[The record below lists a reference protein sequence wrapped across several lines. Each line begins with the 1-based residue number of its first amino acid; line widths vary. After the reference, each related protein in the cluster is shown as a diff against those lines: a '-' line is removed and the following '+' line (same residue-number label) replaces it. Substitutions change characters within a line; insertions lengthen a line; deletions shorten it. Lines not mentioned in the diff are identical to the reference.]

1 MNLAIVTNILTPY
14 RLPLFEHLAKCTK
27 SCTVLLQAE
36 REENR
41 QWRLPPVTFNV
52 EVLPGLHFRP
62 SGAEVSIHMNYGVLR
77 RLRRL
82 QPDVVLSGGFAAAN
96 IAAYVYCR
104 LYRKRY
110 VPWGELTLS
119 DGADRSMLRRVI
131 RRVLV
136 RGADGYIASSKAA
149 HDAFV
154 HYGARPESV
163 LTSLMPIAVDEIHRE
178 TLASRQ
184 AADYTELRR
193 RLSSQ
198 VLLYVGRLTDRKGL
212 AELFSSY
219 EQVIAHR
226 PDTSLVLVG
235 DGPDRPKYESL
246 VRERGWQHVH
256 FIGFIG
262 QNLLPTYLALPDL
275 FVFPTWSDTY
285 GAVLAEAMAAELPVL
300 SSIHAAATQDLVEEG
315 VTGFKMDPGDT
326 TATAN
331 KILEVLAMSHE
342 QRQSIGRA
350 AYEQVRAC
358 DIAPTADRMIRF
370 LRTIVY
376 GKPANGED
384 LAQSFQ

>member
-1 MNLAIVTNILTPY
+1 MKLAIITNILTPY
-14 RLPLFEHLAKCTK
+14 RLPLFEHLAKST
-27 SCTVLLQAE
+27 SACTVLLQAE
-36 REENR
+36 QEENR
-41 QWRLPPVTFNV
+41 QWRLPPVTFDV
-52 EVLPGLHFRP
+52 EVLPGFHFRP
-62 SGAEVSIHMNYGVLR
+62 SGAEVSIHLNYGVLR
-77 RLRRL
+77 HLRRL

-104 LYRKRY
+104 LYGKRY

-119 DGADRSMLRRVI
+119 DGAGRSMLRRVI
-131 RRVLV
+131 RRMLI

-154 HYGARPESV
+154 HYGAPPESV

-184 AADYTELRR
+184 ATDYTELRR
-193 RLSSQ
+193 RLSLPM
-198 VLLYVGRLTDRKGL
+198 LLYVGRLTERKGL

-226 PDTSLVLVG
+226 PETSLVLVG

-246 VRERGWQHVH
+246 VRERGWPHVH

-262 QNLLPTYLALPDL
+262 QDLLPTYLALSDL

-300 SSIHAAATQDLVEEG
+300 ASIHAAATQDLVEEG
-315 VTGFKMDPGDT
+315 VTGFRMDPGDT
-326 TATAN
+326 AATAN
-331 KILEVLAMSHE
+331 RILEVLGMSVE
-342 QRQSIGRA
+342 QRQAIGRA

-358 DIAPTADRMIRF
+358 DTAPTADRMIRF

-376 GKPANGED
+376 GRPANGEG